1 MIIVVALFVP
11 PRQSM
16 LRIHTSLMY
25 QKSFA
30 RRDSFP
36 FPSVH
41 GAGVYAQHED
51 ERSRS
56 AAAVNLPRTSSHHNR
71 VTAQSAGKLDPC
83 PPQAQAKKPKI
94 RGGGK
99 SGLAKTSRQVAGLF
113 VEKCRRL

>member
-1 MIIVVALFVP
+1 MIRLVALSVP

-16 LRIHTSLMY
+16 IPTDTSLVRL
-25 QKSFA
+25 QSFA
-30 RRDSFP
+30 SRVLFP

-41 GAGVYAQHED
+41 GAGVSAQHED
-51 ERSRS
+51 EKSRS

-71 VTAQSAGKLDPC
+71 MTAQGAGKLDPC